1 MYCAHD
7 DIGRTYSPLF
17 WQKTSCT
24 TSKIASFCFPYHAE
38 TRNMSFKR
46 VKYSED
52 VKNYKIGT
60 LVYII
65 IHWPSF
71 DFKHGFLKFN
81 FIQMPTLTA
90 HFQILPNIKKTIF

>member
-7 DIGRTYSPLF
+7 AIGRTYSPLF

-52 VKNYKIGT
+52 VKN
-60 LVYII
+60 
-65 IHWPSF
+65 
-71 DFKHGFLKFN
+71 
-81 FIQMPTLTA
+81 LT
-90 HFQILPNIKKTIF
+90 KR